1 MRRELI
7 EAINIQAKRDG
18 FYLPIIKA
26 VVFEEL
32 SKKYNS
38 KPLSK
43 ILNSSKGGSWG
54 EEFINDGLEAIS
66 LRSPDIRHGF
76 IDFENGEKRF
86 YEKSTFSKYRLDDG
100 DILVIKSNGSLD
112 LVGKSQVYFSNPK
125 YPNVTASN
133 FLMILKPNKDLVS
146 PLYLDIFLKSPQS
159 LIWRVEKQRTTTGLR
174 NLDSKGYLSLEIPLP
189 ETLDEQELVADIIN
203 KLVIHEFPKNEI
215 FNISTIELASKISE
229 RFNELLDEYERNKN
243 LLVELKQSIL
253 QEAIQGKLTADWR
266 AQNPISAT
274 FGGSAEGDG
283 GLEPASELLKRIKAE
298 KEQLIKDK
306 KIKKEKPL
314 PPITEEE
321 FPFALPEGWVWCKMQ
336 ESGLFERGKSK
347 HRPRNDIRLF
357 DKGTIPFVQTGE
369 VARSKDS
376 DYLINNCST
385 YYNDFG
391 LAQSRLWPKGTMCIT
406 IAANI
411 AQTGFLNIDACFP
424 DSVVGFTALSDY
436 AISKYIRYFIDLTKT
451 DIEKFAPATAQKNIN
466 LGIIYELKL
475 PLPPEKEIKAIV
487 EKVEALMQKCQAL
500 DQEIKTS
507 EANAQMLMQAV
518 LKEAFEGKK
527 EKSVGFKY
535 V

>member
-32 SKKYNS
+32 SKKYDS

-54 EEFINDGLEAIS
+54 EDFINDGLEAIS

-125 YPNVTASN
+125 FPNVTASN

-189 ETLDEQELVADIIN
+189 ETLDEQELVAEIIN
-203 KLVIHEFPKNEI
+203 KLIIHEFPKNKI

-229 RFNELLDEYERNKN
+229 RFNELLDEYERNKI

-253 QEAIQGKLTADWR
+253 HEAIQGKLTADWR
-266 AQNPISAT
+266 KQNPN
-274 FGGSAEGDG
+274 
-283 GLEPASELLKRIKAE
+283 
-298 KEQLIKDK
+298 
-306 KIKKEKPL
+306 
-314 PPITEEE
+314 TE
-321 FPFALPEGWVWCKMQ
+321 
-336 ESGLFERGKSK
+336 S
-347 HRPRNDIRLF
+347 
-357 DKGTIPFVQTGE
+357 
-369 VARSKDS
+369 
-376 DYLINNCST
+376 
-385 YYNDFG
+385 
-391 LAQSRLWPKGTMCIT
+391 
-406 IAANI
+406 
-411 AQTGFLNIDACFP
+411 
-424 DSVVGFTALSDY
+424 
-436 AISKYIRYFIDLTKT
+436 
-451 DIEKFAPATAQKNIN
+451 
-466 LGIIYELKL
+466 
-475 PLPPEKEIKAIV
+475 
-487 EKVEALMQKCQAL
+487 
-500 DQEIKTS
+500 
-507 EANAQMLMQAV
+507 
-518 LKEAFEGKK
+518 
-527 EKSVGFKY
+527 
-535 V
+535 

>member
-1 MRRELI
+1 MNNWPLVKLGKILTESKI
-7 EAINIQAKRDG
+7 EANDSDADNRIRV
-18 FYLPIIKA
+18 L
-26 VVFEEL
+26 
-32 SKKYNS
+32 
-38 KPLSK
+38 
-43 ILNSSKGGSWG
+43 LN
-54 EEFINDGLEAIS
+54 A
-66 LRSPDIRHGF
+66 
-76 IDFENGEKRF
+76 NG
-86 YEKSTFSKYRLDDG
+86 
-100 DILVIKSNGSLD
+100 VIKRPLTKETEGATKYFERKEGQFIYGKQNLHKGAFGIIPKELNGFSSSSD
-112 LVGKSQVYFSNPK
+112 LPAFDVSEKCEPEWLNYF
-125 YPNVTASN
+125 
-133 FLMILKPNKDLVS
+133 
-146 PLYLDIFLKSPQS
+146 
-159 LIWRVEKQRTTTGLR
+159 LR
-174 NLDSKGYLSLEIPLP
+174 QGDFYLSLVDIAKGAATKRIQPKALFEVEIPLP
-189 ETLDEQELVADIIN
+189 EISVQKKIIKKFIAQEEKTKII
-203 KLVIHEFPKNEI
+203 ESEI
-215 FNISTIELASKISE
+215 QTQKQ
-229 RFNELLDEYERNKN
+229 LLTQ
-243 LLVELKQSIL
+243 LKQSIL

-266 AQNPISAT
+266 AQNPNTES
-274 FGGSAEGDG
+274 
-283 GLEPASELLKRIKAE
+283 ASELLKRIKAE
-298 KEQLIKDK
+298 KAQLIKDK
-306 KIKKEKPL
+306 KIKKEKAL

-321 FPFALPEGWVWCKMQ
+321 IPFELPAGWVWCRMQ

-436 AISKYIRYFIDLTKT
+436 TISKYIRYFIDLTKT

-487 EKVEALMQKCQAL
+487 EKVESLMQKCQAL
-500 DQEIKTS
+500 EQEIQTS

-518 LKEAFEGKK
+518 LKEAFEGKQ
-527 EKSVGFKY
+527 EV
-535 V
+535 VEV